1 MWLLSLPLHE
11 VMATMENT
19 VQKNSNIFKKSLK
32 QLWGGVQYTITRMLC
47 NTVSNTS
54 LPECCANIV
63 NNTSSSLTHALPIS
77 SFETILHTT

>member
-32 QLWGGVQYTITRMLC
+32 QLWGGVQHTITRMLC
-47 NTVSNTS
+47 KHSQQHF
-54 LPECCANIV
+54 II
-63 NNTSSSLTHALPIS
+63 THSRTPHI
-77 SFETILHTT
+77 II